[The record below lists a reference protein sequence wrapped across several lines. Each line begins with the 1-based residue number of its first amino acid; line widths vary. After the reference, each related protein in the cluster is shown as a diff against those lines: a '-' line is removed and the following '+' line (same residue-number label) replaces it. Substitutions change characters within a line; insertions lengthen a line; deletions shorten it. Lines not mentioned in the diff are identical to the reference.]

1 MEDSELEHSQSD
13 RIKKAM
19 ELLHIKAGVLR
30 ELFDTQESGRYI
42 RVRNMLIKIFC
53 EKYR

>member
-1 MEDSELEHSQSD
+1 MEDSEPPEHSQSD

-30 ELFDTQESGRYI
+30 ELFDAQESGRYV
-42 RVRNMLIKIFC
+42 RVRNILIKIFL
-53 EKYR
+53 